1 MSKSLSKSRF
11 VEMFGECKDIRKIGD
26 VISISRGA
34 SPRPISAFLTNDPD
48 GVNWIKIGDV
58 PEDSLYITSTA
69 EKITKE
75 GAAKS
80 RLVKKGDFIL
90 SNSMSFGRPYI
101 LGIDGCVHDGWL
113 ILSDFSKCFN
123 EIFLY
128 HALRS
133 DDIQRQFSGKVNGA
147 TVKNL
152 NSELVKETTIIVPP
166 IKEQIKYSEFV
177 KQLDKLKFILQ
188 KMIEKLELLKKSR
201 FVEMFGNIKETIP
214 LENCC
219 SLISDFVASG
229 SFASLRDNVKY
240 YDKENYAVLVS
251 TIDFANYFSKDLVYT
266 DKHGYDFLSKT
277 NLYGGEILL
286 SNIGASIGKVFRV
299 PYLNKPM
306 TLAPN
311 SIVIKPNDNYTNE
324 FLEYFFSIGRG
335 QDELH
340 VMTTATATP
349 KFNKTQLR
357 QVPVPKVSKEIQNDF
372 SCFVKQLDKSKLI
385 LQKQLDDLVGE
396 TK

>member
-1 MSKSLSKSRF
+1 
-11 VEMFGECKDIRKIGD
+11 
-26 VISISRGA
+26 
-34 SPRPISAFLTNDPD
+34 
-48 GVNWIKIGDV
+48 
-58 PEDSLYITSTA
+58 
-69 EKITKE
+69 
-75 GAAKS
+75 
-80 RLVKKGDFIL
+80 
-90 SNSMSFGRPYI
+90 
-101 LGIDGCVHDGWL
+101 
-113 ILSDFSKCFN
+113 
-123 EIFLY
+123 
-128 HALRS
+128 
-133 DDIQRQFSGKVNGA
+133 
-147 TVKNL
+147 
-152 NSELVKETTIIVPP
+152 
-166 IKEQIKYSEFV
+166 
-177 KQLDKLKFILQ
+177 
-188 KMIEKLELLKKSR
+188 MIEKLELLKKSR

-240 YDKENYAVLVS
+240 YDKENYAVLVR
-251 TIDFANYFSKDLVYT
+251 TIDFANNFSKDLVYT

-385 LQKQLDDLVGE
+385 LQKQLEDLVGE

>member
-1 MSKSLSKSRF
+1 
-11 VEMFGECKDIRKIGD
+11 MFGDPVLNPYKLKKDSFRHICEELFAGGD
-26 VISISRGA
+26 KPSDIVLTKDETHPYPVYANGYENLGFMGFSSQCRVNKPAIT
-34 SPRPISAFLTNDPD
+34 ISARGTIGFSCIRQAGFTPIVRLLTLIP
-48 GVNWIKIGDV
+48 K
-58 PEDSLYITSTA
+58 T
-69 EKITKE
+69 
-75 GAAKS
+75 
-80 RLVKKGDFIL
+80 
-90 SNSMSFGRPYI
+90 
-101 LGIDGCVHDGWL
+101 GIDLDYLKFAIDFYSFTSSWTSQKQLTVPDIAKYEVLVPDYSSQQCFATFVH
-113 ILSDFSKCFN
+113 
-123 EIFLY
+123 
-128 HALRS
+128 
-133 DDIQRQFSGKVNGA
+133 
-147 TVKNL
+147 
-152 NSELVKETTIIVPP
+152 
-166 IKEQIKYSEFV
+166 
-177 KQLDKLKFILQ
+177 QLDKLKFILQ

-240 YDKENYAVLVS
+240 YDKENYAVLVR
-251 TIDFANYFSKDLVYT
+251 TIDFANNFSKDLVYT

>member
-11 VEMFGECKDIRKIGD
+11 IELFGDIKEKNKWPREKWSDVCEIINGKDFKSVEDPNGQYAVYGTGGFMAKANQYTCPENSIIIGRKGTINK
-26 VISISRGA
+26 
-34 SPRPISAFLTNDPD
+34 PL
-48 GVNWIKIGDV
+48 
-58 PEDSLYITSTA
+58 
-69 EKITKE
+69 
-75 GAAKS
+75 
-80 RLVKKGDFIL
+80 
-90 SNSMSFGRPYI
+90 
-101 LGIDGCVHDGWL
+101 
-113 ILSDFSKCFN
+113 
-123 EIFLY
+123 
-128 HALRS
+128 
-133 DDIQRQFSGKVNGA
+133 
-147 TVKNL
+147 
-152 NSELVKETTIIVPP
+152 LVKEKFWNIDTAFGVVPNITKVHYQYFYWFCKQFNFMSINKGTTLPSTTKTDLQKIEINVPP
-166 IKEQIKYSEFV
+166 LELQLHFSHLVDQI
-177 KQLDKLKFILQ
+177 DKSKFILQ

-240 YDKENYAVLVS
+240 YDKENYAVLVR
-251 TIDFANYFSKDLVYT
+251 TIDFANNFSKDLVYT

-385 LQKQLDDLVGE
+385 LQKQLEDLVGE